1 MSPFAIGL
9 TAFLCVVSGALL
21 GMFLGRILPDD
32 HLSTDTKDV
41 IKVAMAMIATL
52 AALVLGLMT
61 ASASSSLESKE
72 TEMRST
78 AVQVLLLDRTLAKYG
93 SETQEARQLLKTI
106 LRARINEIWLE
117 ENNEIT
123 EAERAISRDAGVD
136 TIQVKLLELSPQNDT
151 QRWLQ
156 SAALQITSDIAT
168 ARWSLFEQIDSRVKW
183 PLLAAVVLWLAVIF
197 ASFGLFAPH
206 NSSVAVALVVAALSV
221 AGSIYLILEMDQPYS
236 GPIQISS
243 APLRAALQ
251 QLGRP

>member
-1 MSPFAIGL
+1 
-9 TAFLCVVSGALL
+9 
-21 GMFLGRILPDD
+21 
-32 HLSTDTKDV
+32 
-41 IKVAMAMIATL
+41 
-52 AALVLGLMT
+52 
-61 ASASSSLESKE
+61 
-72 TEMRST
+72 MRST
-78 AVQVLLLDRTLAKYG
+78 AAQVLLLDRTLANYG
-93 SETQEARQLLKTI
+93 SETKEARELLKTI

-123 EAERAISRDAGVD
+123 EAERAISRDAGVE
-136 TIQVKLLELSPQNDT
+136 TVQVKLLELSPQNDA

-183 PLLAAVVLWLAVIF
+183 PLLAAVVLWLGVIF

-221 AGSIYLILEMDQPYS
+221 AGSIYMILEMDQPYS

>member
-1 MSPFAIGL
+1 MSPFTIGL
-9 TAFLCVVSGALL
+9 TAFLCVVVGALL
-21 GMFLGRILPDD
+21 GMVLGRILPED
-32 HLSTDTKDV
+32 HLSTDAKDA

-61 ASASSSLESKE
+61 ASASNSLESKE
-72 TEMRST
+72 TELKST
-78 AVQVLLLDRTLAKYG
+78 AARVLLLDRTLAKYG

-117 ENNEIT
+117 ENTEIAA
-123 EAERAISRDAGVD
+123 AEQSIGRDAGVEAV
-136 TIQVKLLELSPQNDT
+136 QSKLLELAPQNDA

-156 SAALQITSDIAT
+156 ATALQITSDIAT

-183 PLLAAVVLWLAVIF
+183 PLLTAVVLWLAVIF

-206 NSSVAVALVVAALSV
+206 NSSVAVALVIAALSV

-243 APLRAALQ
+243 APLRAALE

>member
-1 MSPFAIGL
+1 VSPFSIGL
-9 TAFLCVVSGALL
+9 TAFICVVSGALV

-32 HLSTDTKDV
+32 HLSADTKDV

-61 ASASSSLESKE
+61 ASASNSLESKE
-72 TEMRST
+72 TEMKST
-78 AVQVLLLDRTLAKYG
+78 ATQILLLDRTLAKYG
-93 SETQEARQLLKTI
+93 EETHEARALLKTI

-117 ENNEIT
+117 ENNEIV

-136 TIQVKLLELSPQNDT
+136 TVQVKLLELSPQNDT
-151 QRWLQ
+151 QRWLK
-156 SAALQITSDIAT
+156 SAALQITNDIAA
-168 ARWSLFEQIDSRVKW
+168 ARWSLFEQVDSRVKW

-197 ASFGLFAPH
+197 TSFGLFAPH
-206 NSSVAVALVVAALSV
+206 NSSVAVALVIAALSV

-243 APLRAALQ
+243 APLRAALE